1 MEEGAHV
8 MDPAGVAFEACLCL
22 GAVLRRCPEV
32 PADCPSSQGS
42 EAALLDRSE
51 GAFHVSRLLDSSL
64 SEVRDLGARVAHRTG
79 VRGNPVVG
87 HAVWAELLLA
97 ADEADRDR

>member
-1 MEEGAHV
+1 
-8 MDPAGVAFEACLCL
+8 
-22 GAVLRRCPEV
+22 
-32 PADCPSSQGS
+32 
-42 EAALLDRSE
+42 
-51 GAFHVSRLLDSSL
+51 VSRLLDSSL